1 MAVDRNM
8 SVGSWNPEGDTQ
20 NPSFKIEVNV
30 LHEFIALSEQDQLA
44 ALKVAL
50 PEALQTQQ
58 SPLMTLSKEAWI
70 AAAEAF
76 SNEQL
81 LHLVRFFTLAEMQ
94 LTGWEAG
101 AESPVIWIV
110 KVLRRRKAAPSKE
123 FLLWLKANSDN
134 RFIPNGAL

>member
-1 MAVDRNM
+1 M

-20 NPSFKIEVNV
+20 NSGFEIEENI
-30 LHEFIALSEQDQLA
+30 LQRFISTSEQDQLA
-44 ALKVAL
+44 ALKDVL

-58 SPLMTLSKEAWI
+58 SPLMSQTKEAWF
-70 AAAEAF
+70 AAAEPF
-76 SNEQL
+76 DNEQL
-81 LHLVRFFTLAEMQ
+81 QHLVRFFTLAEMQ

-110 KVLRRRKAAPSKE
+110 KLLRRRKAPPSKE
-123 FLLWLKANSDN
+123 LLLWIKANSDN